1 VRRAGLQRLMRYI
14 PSRTSASAAV
24 RVLVGGSSSQQVE
37 RKSAATGAAGAPTSA
52 AKGEFARYDVQRR
65 RLRSGVGV
73 LGSIP
78 GVTVAAG
85 ALAVLVLLRFV
96 SLMFP
101 LKDTSESV
109 ESESEKE
116 TPMKVIRA
124 VAAIFCETAWSFGVS
139 VSAGLL
145 LLP

>member
-1 VRRAGLQRLMRYI
+1 M
-14 PSRTSASAAV
+14 
-24 RVLVGGSSSQQVE
+24 GSSGRARNRHADV
-37 RKSAATGAAGAPTSA
+37 PTSA
-52 AKGEFARYDVQRR
+52 AQRGCSGYDVKRR
-65 RLRSGVGV
+65 RLRSGAGV

-109 ESESEKE
+109 GSESEKE
-116 TPMKVIRA
+116 TPMKVIRT
-124 VAAIFCETAWSFGVS
+124 VAAVFCETAWSFGVS